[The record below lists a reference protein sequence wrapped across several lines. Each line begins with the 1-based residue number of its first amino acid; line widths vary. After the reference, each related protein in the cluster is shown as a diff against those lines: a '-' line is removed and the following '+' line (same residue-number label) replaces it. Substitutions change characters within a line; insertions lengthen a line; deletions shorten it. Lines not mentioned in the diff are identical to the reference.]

1 MTTSRDGAFTALIFG
16 FFGMGWFGWAQS
28 AATPRESTLFSV
40 GSVLAAL
47 LFIAGGWL
55 TFRARREPGA
65 VQDPSTGRRFGVI
78 VGIETV
84 LCLVGSMVL
93 GATGQAVYIP
103 AWIALVVG
111 LHFIPLAPLFG
122 DRRLPVL
129 ATVVTVAAVGGAVI
143 TMTSGTPAST
153 TSAPVAGLA
162 LVAYGAMS
170 LFRRPAA
177 S

>member
-1 MTTSRDGAFTALIFG
+1 MATSRDGAFTALIFG

-28 AATPRESTLFSV
+28 AATPGESVLFSV

-47 LFIAGGWL
+47 VFIAGGVL
-55 TFRARREPGA
+55 TFRARHEPGTA
-65 VQDPSTGRRFGVI
+65 DDASTGRRFGVI
-78 VGIETV
+78 VGIETG

-93 GATGQAVYIP
+93 GATGQPVYIP

-129 ATVVTVAAVGGAVI
+129 AAAVTVAAVAGAVI
-143 TMTSGTPAST
+143 ALTNGTPTST
-153 TSAPVAGLA
+153 TSAPAAGLA
-162 LVAYGAMS
+162 LIAYGAMS